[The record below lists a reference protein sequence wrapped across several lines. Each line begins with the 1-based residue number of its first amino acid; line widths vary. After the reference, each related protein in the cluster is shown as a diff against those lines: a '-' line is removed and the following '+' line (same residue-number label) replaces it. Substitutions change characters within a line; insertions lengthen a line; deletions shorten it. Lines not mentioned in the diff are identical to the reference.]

1 MDKQLIR
8 VAIDGPAAAGKSTVA
23 KIVAERLG
31 YVYVDTGAM
40 YRALTLKVCEQG
52 ISLDDENAI
61 NQLVEHTT
69 VTLKNENGVQLVLL
83 DGKDVSDDIRNQQV
97 SQAVSKVATYRA
109 VRAALTKK
117 QIAMAEHTSVVMDGR
132 DIGTAVIPQ
141 AEVKIF
147 LIASAEERAQRRH
160 EENISRGFSSTFE
173 TIVEEIKARDKQDY
187 EREISPLT
195 KAKDAYELDT
205 TSLSIEEV
213 ASEIIKQIEEKQ

>member
-1 MDKQLIR
+1 KQLIR

-40 YRALTLKVCEQG
+40 YRAITLKVCEQG
-52 ISLDDENAI
+52 ISLDDEDAI
-61 NQLVEHTT
+61 NELVKHTS
-69 VTLKNENGVQLVLL
+69 VTLKNENGIQLVLL
-83 DGKDVSDDIRNQQV
+83 DGKDVSDAIRNQQV

-109 VRAALTKK
+109 VREALTEK

-160 EENISRGFSSTFE
+160 EENIKRGYPSTFDS
-173 TIVEEIKARDKQDY
+173 IVEEIKARDKQDY

-213 ASEIIKQIEEKQ
+213 ARKIIKQ